1 MKVEEPNKFEKIQG
15 ILSHDQFR
23 YLYLGSLIS
32 ADSIMG
38 SKDNCKYSYDSL
50 VYIKE
55 NVSNMNLTDEVKAE
69 ILKFV
74 EDGLLIIED
83 ELNNC
88 K

>member
-1 MKVEEPNKFEKIQG
+1 MKNQNKFEKIQS

-32 ADSIMG
+32 SDNIME

-55 NVSNMNLTDEVKAE
+55 NVSNMNLTDELKAE